1 MSGFYPLPMLT
12 FRPDPQAST
21 PVRDTPPG
29 GWQIGDQIAVLLDGG
44 RLCAMR
50 LNDNREWDDGN
61 DYVRPFLVIERWMA
75 EGQLLAAHAPRRY
88 DILPTQ
94 VGAVIR
100 AAVEGEEDVVLMRWD
115 ENEVECWQSVG
126 TVNGRQFHSAD
137 HIDSWVVLL
146 EPPRGFTATDR
157 L

>member
-1 MSGFYPLPMLT
+1 MTGSYPHPMQT

-29 GWQIGDQIAVLLDGG
+29 GWQTGDQIAVLLDGG

-50 LNDNREWDDGN
+50 LTDNREWAEGG
-61 DYVRPFLVIERWMA
+61 YSRPFLVIERWMA
-75 EGQLLAAHAPRRY
+75 EGQLLAVHAPRRY

-100 AAVEGEEDVVLMRWD
+100 ATVEGEEDVVLMRWD

-126 TVNGRQFHSAD
+126 SVNGRQFHSD
-137 HIDSWVVLL
+137 THIDSWVVLV
-146 EPPRGFTATDR
+146 EPPRGYTTSNRF
-157 L
+157 